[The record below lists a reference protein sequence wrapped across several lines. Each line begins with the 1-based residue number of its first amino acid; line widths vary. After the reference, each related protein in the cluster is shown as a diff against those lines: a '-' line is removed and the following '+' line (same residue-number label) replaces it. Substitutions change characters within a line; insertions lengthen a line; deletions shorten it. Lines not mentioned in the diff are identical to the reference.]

1 MSDFLC
7 PHCSKA
13 VDNAVPK
20 SVFDDR
26 VSKLSEAKRV
36 AEDRAAK
43 AEGLAKQAAPLA
55 AKANGFEFDPDS
67 LETLQ
72 TRYEKAQ
79 KAGYETDFAA
89 WLGDA
94 EGAGRDAVASRFR
107 AQAAPAQTQTPPK
120 AEAKP
125 EAKAVETP
133 PIQTNR
139 LPTTP
144 TTTTTPPVVRM
155 SAEQVA
161 AANAKLL
168 MEAKTAAPER
178 RAAIKTEI
186 AQNWSKSESSG

>member
-13 VDNAVPK
+13 VDNAVSK

-107 AQAAPAQTQTPPK
+107 AQAAPTQAQTPPK
-120 AEAKP
+120 VEAKP
-125 EAKAVETP
+125 EAKAAEP
-133 PIQTNR
+133 PPVQTNR

-168 MEAKTAAPER
+168 AEAKAATPER

>member
-13 VDNAVPK
+13 VDNAVAK
-20 SVFDDR
+20 ATFDER
-26 VSKLSEAKRV
+26 VSKLSEKNK
-36 AEDRAAK
+36 ELSMSLQK

-107 AQAAPAQTQTPPK
+107 AQAAPAQAQTPPK
-120 AEAKP
+120 VEAKP
-125 EAKAVETP
+125 EAKAAETP
-133 PIQTNR
+133 PVQTNR

-155 SAEQVA
+155 TAEQVA

-168 MEAKTAAPER
+168 AEAKTAAPER

-186 AQNWSKSESSG
+186 AQNWAKSESSG

>member
-1 MSDFLC
+1 
-7 PHCSKA
+7 
-13 VDNAVPK
+13 VDNVVAKVT
-20 SVFDDR
+20 FDKR
-26 VSKLSEAKRV
+26 VSELSEKNK
-36 AEDRAAK
+36 ELSLSLQK
-43 AEGLAKQAAPLA
+43 ADGLAKQAAPLA

-89 WLGDA
+89 WLGDT

-120 AEAKP
+120 VEAKT
-125 EAKAVETP
+125 EAKTETP
-133 PIQTNR
+133 PVQANR

-155 SAEQVA
+155 SAEQVSA
-161 AANAKLL
+161 TNARLL
-168 MEAKTAAPER
+168 AEAKTATPER
-178 RAAIKTEI
+178 RAAIKAEV
-186 AQNWSKSESSG
+186 AQNWAKTDSAG

>member
-13 VDNAVPK
+13 VDNVVPK
-20 SVFDDR
+20 ATFDER
-26 VSKLSEAKRV
+26 VSKLSEGKRQ
-36 AEDRAAK
+36 AEERATK

-107 AQAAPAQTQTPPK
+107 AQTAPAQAQTPPK
-120 AEAKP
+120 VEAKP
-125 EAKAVETP
+125 EAKAADPLPV
-133 PIQTNR
+133 QANR

-155 SAEQVA
+155 SAEQVS
-161 AANAKLL
+161 AANARLL
-168 MEAKTAAPER
+168 AEAKTATPDR
-178 RAAIKTEI
+178 RAAIKAEV
-186 AQNWSKSESSG
+186 AQNWAKSDSAG

>member
-13 VDNAVPK
+13 VDNVVPK
-20 SVFDDR
+20 ATFDER
-26 VSKLSEAKRV
+26 VSKLSEGKRQ
-36 AEDRAAK
+36 AEERATK

-94 EGAGRDAVASRFR
+94 DGAGRDAVASRFR
-107 AQAAPAQTQTPPK
+107 AQTAPAQTAPPK
-120 AEAKP
+120 VEAKP
-125 EAKAVETP
+125 EAKAAEP
-133 PIQTNR
+133 PPAQANR

-144 TTTTTPPVVRM
+144 TATATPPVVRM

-161 AANAKLL
+161 TANARLL
-168 MEAKTAAPER
+168 AEAKTATPER
-178 RAAIKTEI
+178 RAAIKAEV
-186 AQNWSKSESSG
+186 AQNWAKSDSAG